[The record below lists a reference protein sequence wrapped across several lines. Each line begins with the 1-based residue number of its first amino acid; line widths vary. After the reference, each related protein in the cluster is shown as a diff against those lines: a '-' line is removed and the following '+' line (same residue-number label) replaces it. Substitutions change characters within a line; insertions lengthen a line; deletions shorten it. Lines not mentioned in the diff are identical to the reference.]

1 MGWNRPACKSMAR
14 AIGRG
19 DNKRGGHAMST
30 EASNRETHW
39 RRTRTL
45 MSVHMIIWFIFSYLV
60 HWFATDLNAFKFNDF
75 PLGYYMAA
83 QGSLIAF
90 VVQLFVFSWQQHKVD
105 VECGMA
111 EPE

>member
-1 MGWNRPACKSMAR
+1 M
-14 AIGRG
+14 
-19 DNKRGGHAMST
+19 
-30 EASNRETHW
+30 
-39 RRTRTL
+39 
-45 MSVHMIIWFIFSYLV
+45 

-83 QGSLIAF
+83 QGSLVAF
-90 VVQLFVFSWQQHKVD
+90 VVQLFIFSWQQHKVD